1 MMAAFFAALSALSL
15 APASTQALVLTPE
28 PPIAGQAIVLDGD
41 TIIVDGSRI
50 RLVGVD
56 APEMAQEI
64 GPKSKDALVTIIGGR
79 DVVCKPEGKGYYN
92 RILAECFPVLAS
104 GRVSSVSVN
113 RLMVSIGAA
122 SIYPGDRRYERYQ
135 TRAIERCVGI
145 WEHAQLGYCWR
156 ARK

>member
-1 MMAAFFAALSALSL
+1 MIANFFAVLLTLFLASSA
-15 APASTQALVLTPE
+15 QALVVTPE
-28 PPIAGQAIVLDGD
+28 PTISGEAIVIDGD

-50 RLVGVD
+50 RLVGID

-64 GPKSKDALVTIIGGR
+64 GPKVKDVLVEIIGGR
-79 DVVCKPEGKGYYN
+79 DVVCLPEGKGYYD